1 MTDEIRKEEG
11 CKSCN
16 FFQNVDNE
24 NIFSLA
30 EEWNTREEL
39 DIHLKS
45 DIFSALIGT
54 KSLLV
59 KPPDIHVKTIAY
71 KTGMEAVRKARGKR
85 HT

>member
-24 NIFSLA
+24 NIFSLV

-54 KSLLV
+54 KSLLA
-59 KPPDIHVKTIAY
+59 KPVDITIRKVSHIAGIDAVIKTREE
-71 KTGMEAVRKARGKR
+71 KE
-85 HT
+85 